1 MTAKPPVST
10 GQDLIDQVRTG
21 ARRAVGRARR
31 VLKDPTGTISRY
43 RDRLEPAR
51 PGSADRGTLSY
62 LKPAS
67 APTSSLSLS
76 HGEALHENGFTVFSG
91 VFTPDEVATIAA
103 ALKSQAGIQDG
114 VTFTKVD
121 ATNHYPLTR
130 ELLFDDRILGAVRAA
145 IGVEGRFLQVSD
157 LHYRHDTAL
166 WHRDSVHRAHDASQ
180 APDWADPATPFGV
193 VKAILYLESD
203 NAAMGIMAGS
213 HLSPHEIDLSGVQ
226 AIEKRNGELVIDAG
240 VDPNQ
245 RFTAAQKTIPMAWKA
260 EAGDVLV
267 FDERMYHAGRRVDA
281 GVVSTNRAAPKFT
294 LSLVFGAD
302 NHHSERMYSYFRY
315 ARKELRYRDLP
326 DDFKARLA
334 ERGLVLRQGW
344 GNFYERAPQDLR
356 HVYLRNPDELDA
368 LIAEFAA
375 AGSPG

>member
-1 MTAKPPVST
+1 MNANPPASS
-10 GQDLIDQVRTG
+10 GQELIASARKG
-21 ARRAVGRARR
+21 ARRTVRRAKR
-31 VLKDPTGTISRY
+31 VLTDPSGAINRY
-43 RDRLEPAR
+43 RDRHEAARLRPAR
-51 PGSADRGTLSY
+51 VGTATHQTPVPTPS
-62 LKPAS
+62 PA
-67 APTSSLSLS
+67 LS
-76 HGEALHENGFTVFSG
+76 HAEALQENGFTVFRG
-91 VFTPDEVATIAA
+91 AFTPDEVATIATS
-103 ALKSQAGIQDG
+103 LKAQAGIQDG

-121 ATNHYPLTR
+121 ATNQYPLTR
-130 ELLFDDRILGAVRAA
+130 QLLFDDRILGAVREA
-145 IGVEGRFLQVSD
+145 IGADGRFLQISD
-157 LHYRHDTAL
+157 LHYRHDTSI

-213 HLSPHEIDLSGVQ
+213 HLSPHEIDRAGVQ
-226 AIEKRNGELVIDAG
+226 EIEERNGQIVIDAG

-245 RFTAAQKTIPMAWKA
+245 RFTAAQKNIPMAWKA
-260 EAGDVLV
+260 EVGDVLV

-281 GVVSTNRAAPKFT
+281 GVVSANREAPKFT

-302 NHHSERMYSYFRY
+302 NRHSERMYSYFRY

-326 DDFKARLA
+326 DDFKAQLA

-356 HVYLRNPDELDA
+356 HVYLRKPEQLES
-368 LIAEFAA
+368 LIAEFTA
-375 AGSPG
+375 AGSSG